1 MLALVG
7 LFLIAAGVVFI
18 RWPTVFRRG
27 VWLKTS
33 IAIRT
38 LSEDDYKSYMQKLG
52 FLYLAFG
59 VGLIGWTILH
69 HV

>member
-27 VWLKTS
+27 IWLKTS

-38 LSEDDYKSYMQKLG
+38 LSEDGYRSYMQKLG
-52 FLYLAFG
+52 FLYVTAG
-59 VGLIGWTILH
+59 VGLIG
-69 HV
+69 

>member
-18 RWPTVFRRG
+18 RWPTVLRRG
-27 VWLKTS
+27 IWLKTS

-38 LSEDDYKSYMQKLG
+38 LSEDGYRSYMQKLG
-52 FLYLAFG
+52 FLYVTAG

-69 HV
+69 HA